1 MSVNIDG
8 NINQINTENSWFQN
22 WKNGNSQEKEKDTLQ
37 PKTENAVKI
46 TFSRDGMESYR
57 KKLQESGKNEENGKV
72 IVKPAA
78 LKQASKAIF
87 ENHYNCELTKEVEK
101 LKEQRISGSTYSLS
115 NKAEDYVRAYGNL
128 YDEIVQSYQNGT
140 REIYVEDKNSETG
153 FRKLTMEEE
162 LSSLDKAFQ
171 QAADREDAFVKN
183 AQRAA
188 SAFKQT
194 AEKLSKYK
202 DVKTGFA
209 DAYKKLEAQG
219 ITEQEN
225 FGQKIVTLAQTWK
238 DSYKA
243 SASKHNS
250 MEKVLSI
257 MNDMF
262 HINSKA

>member
-37 PKTENAVKI
+37 PKAENAVKI

-87 ENHYNCELTKEVEK
+87 ENYYNCELTKEVEK
-101 LKEQRISGSTYSLS
+101 L
-115 NKAEDYVRAYGNL
+115 
-128 YDEIVQSYQNGT
+128 
-140 REIYVEDKNSETG
+140 
-153 FRKLTMEEE
+153 
-162 LSSLDKAFQ
+162 
-171 QAADREDAFVKN
+171 
-183 AQRAA
+183 
-188 SAFKQT
+188 
-194 AEKLSKYK
+194 SKYK
-202 DVKTGFA
+202 GVKTGFA
-209 DAYKKLEAQG
+209 DACKKLEAQG
-219 ITEQEN
+219 ITKQED

-250 MEKVLSI
+250 MEKVLSM

-262 HINSKA
+262 HINSKAQ